1 MQRGRQP
8 GHQKSI
14 QHKREEIKS
23 TTKKGELMAT
33 FVRTSPISTK
43 MVKARKKRKVDD
55 SFFRKGKKSSVHLIM
70 MMYKG
75 SSMS

>member
-1 MQRGRQP
+1 
-8 GHQKSI
+8 
-14 QHKREEIKS
+14 
-23 TTKKGELMAT
+23 MAT